1 MISRS
6 LVPLPQIPVVS
17 ESALSKDPNAGVK
30 RVMEEGRKWFRTAHD
45 LQCDALQ
52 INKGRS
58 QMIDEVIRS
67 LFSIAEKRFF
77 SNHPENQ
84 RRVAIF
90 ALGGY
95 GREEMGLSSDIDL
108 LFLYD
113 GGTDAYIREV
123 TDSILYPLWD
133 NKVDI
138 TGATR
143 TLAECISVGGK
154 ELRAQTAM
162 LDARFVAGDALE
174 ASKLFSF
181 LKNQFSSKSNRRR
194 FINAKL
200 AEQTLRLKRFG
211 ESVYLLEP
219 NVKESEGGLRDYHT
233 LLWIAKASLG
243 DTSHFHVGTMQTGEV
258 SPQFLSEEGS
268 RELMEGVRFLWR
280 VRNALHLLDEKNDR
294 LGVLQQGPI
303 AKSLGY
309 EDGRFSAAAEQFM
322 QAYYRH
328 ASSVHLKC
336 QRAIEQIV
344 ETALPKPT
352 IVSLFTQRKLSLGV
366 SRTGR
371 KLSAT
376 SDIVGQGPEAV
387 LRLFALANKKALSLD
402 AKTKELIMQNSDAIA
417 QGELAGEKTN
427 ALWKEMLS
435 TPSSLHLTLADMH
448 ECRLLALWFPEM
460 EPLIHRIQHDGFHFY
475 TADEHSLHAVR
486 EMASLMT
493 KKGQKSFPIPAYA
506 MKKVKRLHVLM
517 LATLFHDIGKGRG
530 GSHAEV
536 GADLGK
542 NIARRLGWSKE
553 DQDTVAF
560 LIRSH
565 LLVPTLAYRRDV
577 KDPHLAERL
586 ARTAETSEILAM
598 LYLLAFADVRA
609 MGPHIWSDWKGG
621 LLAELY
627 LNTLSQLE
635 GAGEAAKRQRI
646 LLKKLEGVH
655 ELLGGKISREDLR
668 SYFSSM
674 PDRYLVQSK
683 PESIAS
689 HLKMTGKLAG
699 SIVVTEVNQLPDRGL
714 SELAIVTRD
723 APGLFARI
731 AGVLSIN
738 GVNIID
744 AQLYT
749 LPDGTVLDLLW
760 ATDLSEKPIHDQ
772 MMWNQIGKEMEEA
785 IAGGM
790 DVHEQVRRQ
799 SKKRLL
805 SRTRKP
811 GDTQIEIDND
821 VAAGE
826 TVVDIMTPDRP
837 GLLYDVAHTFFE
849 LGCTIDRAKITTYAD
864 RVIDVFYIRD
874 AGGGKITEK
883 ERLKQIHDAIT
894 NAVS

>member
-1 MISRS
+1 MISS
-6 LVPLPQIPVVS
+6 SQAPLPQIPVVS
-17 ESALSKDPNAGVK
+17 ESILSGDPKAGVK
-30 RVMEEGRKWFRTAHD
+30 TIMEEARKWFRTAHE
-45 LQCDALQ
+45 LQCDA
-52 INKGRS
+52 IKMNKGRS
-58 QMIDEVIRS
+58 HLIDDVIRS

-77 SNHPENQ
+77 SNHSSDQ

-108 LFLYD
+108 LFLYE

-133 NKVDI
+133 NKVDV

-143 TLAECISVGGK
+143 TLAECISVGDK
-154 ELRAQTAM
+154 DLRAQTAM
-162 LDARFVAGDALE
+162 LDARFVAGDSLE
-174 ASKLFSF
+174 AERLFSF
-181 LKNQFSSKSNRRR
+181 LKNQFTAKSAKRR
-194 FINAKL
+194 FIGAKL
-200 AEQTLRLKRFG
+200 SEQAVRLKKFG
-211 ESVYLLEP
+211 DSVYLLEP
-219 NVKESEGGLRDYHT
+219 NVKEGEGGLRDYHT
-233 LLWIAKASLG
+233 LLWIAGAAYPELRTEKEDFLG
-243 DTSHFHVGTMQTGEV
+243 LSKEGAQELFQGV
-258 SPQFLSEEGS
+258 S
-268 RELMEGVRFLWR
+268 FLWR
-280 VRNALHLLDEKNDR
+280 VRHALHLLHEKNDR
-294 LGVLQQGPI
+294 LGVMQQEPI
-303 AKSLGY
+303 SKSLGY
-309 EDGRFSAAAEQFM
+309 ADGRFSAAEEQFM
-322 QAYYRH
+322 QAYYKN
-328 ASSVHLKC
+328 ASVVHLQC

-344 ETALPKPT
+344 DTIFPTPKFMN
-352 IVSLFTQRKLSLGV
+352 IIRRRKLAPGIYK
-366 SRTGR
+366 TGA
-371 KLSAT
+371 KISIAEDSAAG
-376 SDIVGQGPEAV
+376 DPEVV
-387 LRLFALANKKALSLD
+387 LRLFALANRKGLSLD
-402 AKTKELIMQNSDAIA
+402 AKTKELIMQNVGAIDKNDLYN
-417 QGELAGEKTN
+417 GKTN
-427 ALWKEMLS
+427 GLWLEIFCGP
-435 TPSSLHLTLADMH
+435 TSLNRTLTDMH
-448 ECRLLALWFPEM
+448 ECRLLSLWFWEM

-486 EMASLMT
+486 EIGHLFT
-493 KKGQKSFPIPAYA
+493 KEGSKSFRIPADA
-506 MKKVKRLHVLM
+506 VKKIKRVHVLM
-517 LATLFHDIGKGRG
+517 LATLLHDIGKGRG
-530 GSHAEV
+530 GAHAEV
-536 GADLGK
+536 GAELGR
-542 NIARRLGWSKE
+542 NIAMRLCWSKE
-553 DQDTVAF
+553 DQDAVAF

-577 KDPHLAERL
+577 KDPHLIERL
-586 ARTAETSEILAM
+586 ARTTETSEILAM

-635 GAGEAAKRQRI
+635 GGGEAAKRHRI
-646 LLKKLEGVH
+646 LLKKLEKVH
-655 ELLGGKISREDLR
+655 EILGGSISREDLGA
-668 SYFSSM
+668 YFSSM

-699 SIVVTEVNQLPDRGL
+699 SIVVTEVLELKDRGL

-760 ATDLSEKPIHDQ
+760 VTDLSQKPIQDQ
-772 MMWNQIGKEMEEA
+772 AMWRQINKEMEEA
-785 IAGGM
+785 IAGAM
-790 DVHEQVRRQ
+790 DVHELVKRQ
-799 SKKRLL
+799 SKRRLL
-805 SRTRKP
+805 SRERKA

-821 VAAGE
+821 VALGE
-826 TVVDIMTPDRP
+826 TVVDVITLDRP
-837 GLLYDVAHTFFE
+837 GLLYDISHAFFE

-874 AGGGKITEK
+874 AGGEKITSK
-883 ERLKQIHDAIT
+883 ERLKQIQEAIT